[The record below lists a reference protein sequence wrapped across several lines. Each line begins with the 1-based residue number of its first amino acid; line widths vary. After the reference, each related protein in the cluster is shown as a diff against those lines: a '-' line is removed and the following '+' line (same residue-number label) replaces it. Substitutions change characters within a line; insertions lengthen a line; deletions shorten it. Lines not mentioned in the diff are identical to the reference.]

1 MARQIN
7 VNLDEDVEIVING
20 RSILRVNQVSDDK
33 LIACYLYSD
42 YFMEATDDQ
51 KKYGCVGEIMVA
63 I

>member
-1 MARQIN
+1 MAKQIN
-7 VNLDEDVEIVING
+7 ITLDEDIEIVING
-20 RSILRVNQVSDDK
+20 KKVLTINQVSDEK
-33 LIACYLYSD
+33 LIACYLYSE